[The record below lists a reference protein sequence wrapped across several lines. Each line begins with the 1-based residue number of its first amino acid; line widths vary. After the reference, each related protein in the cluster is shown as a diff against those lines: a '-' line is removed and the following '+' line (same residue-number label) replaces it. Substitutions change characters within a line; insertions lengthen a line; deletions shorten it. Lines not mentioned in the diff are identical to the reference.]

1 MDSKWRP
8 RNWTDF
14 KSKVIAEDK
23 LMREIVDKL
32 IEFGATAILEA
43 YFNSDEFGEDASEY
57 CRCQGWEEP
66 R

>member
-1 MDSKWRP
+1 MNSKWRP
-8 RNWTDF
+8 KNWERIKQDAIGSHTENVLD
-14 KSKVIAEDK
+14 SIIEAASIA
-23 LMREIVDKL
+23 L
-32 IEFGATAILEA
+32 LEA